1 MTGFNM
7 PLLLFAL
14 AKYKLAESISVGMP
28 EAARVR
34 NQITPVSPTIW
45 Q

>member
-1 MTGFNM
+1 MIVFNM

-14 AKYKLAESISVGMP
+14 ANYKLAESISVGMP
-28 EAARVR
+28 EAERGR
-34 NQITPVSPTIW
+34 NQITFADLTLF